1 MKYGG
6 VSLRG
11 SYHAEN
17 QDAYMVRA
25 IGDNYVLAVSDGLGS
40 RPYSG
45 CGSAALCR
53 AAYEAAE
60 ACSCR
65 IVSAE
70 DFLLDVHE
78 RWKTVIAEKG
88 LEIFD
93 SNATALICL
102 LAEKC
107 IWAFRLGD
115 GFLAVAADG
124 ESIVLFDEKEDGFAN
139 LTDCLDSDFV
149 ISLWEQ
155 RNMHIQEFEGII
167 AGTDGVELDMETSN
181 LTAFLYDFCAAYRTE
196 TVDEIEVD
204 ISTWL
209 PHLGGVDDTTLA
221 FLLPSQ

>member
-45 CGSAALCR
+45 GGSAALCR

-60 ACSCR
+60 ACSCH
-65 IVSAE
+65 IVTTEA
-70 DFLLDVHE
+70 FLRDVHE
-78 RWKTVIAEKG
+78 RWKTVVAEKG
-88 LEIFD
+88 LDISD

-102 LAEKC
+102 ITEKF
-107 IWAFRLGD
+107 IRAFRLGD
-115 GFLAVAADG
+115 GFLAVAANG
-124 ESIVLFDEKEDGFAN
+124 ESVVLFDEKEEGFAN

-155 RNMHIQEFEGII
+155 QNMHIQEFEGIV
-167 AGTDGVELDMETSN
+167 AGTDGVELDMEVSN
-181 LTAFLYDFCAAYRTE
+181 LTAFLHDFCAAYRTE
-196 TVDEIEVD
+196 TAEEIESD
-204 ISTWL
+204 IRMWL
-209 PHLGGVDDTTLA
+209 PRLGGVDDTTLA
-221 FLLPSQ
+221 FLLPS